1 MSLVDESAPTINL
14 LEDALPRGDR
24 GRRGPS
30 RTLLFDVARGL
41 ARRVPLTK
49 LVKLDGD
56 VQLYLAVL
64 MVAALYRAGETLIV
78 PRLLDVKTV
87 AN

>member
-1 MSLVDESAPTINL
+1 M
-14 LEDALPRGDR
+14 
-24 GRRGPS
+24 
-30 RTLLFDVARGL
+30 
-41 ARRVPLTK
+41 TK